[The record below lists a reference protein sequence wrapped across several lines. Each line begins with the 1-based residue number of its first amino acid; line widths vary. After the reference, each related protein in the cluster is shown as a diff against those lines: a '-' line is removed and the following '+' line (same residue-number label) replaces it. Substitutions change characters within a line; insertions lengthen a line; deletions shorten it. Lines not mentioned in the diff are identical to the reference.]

1 MSRTAN
7 NASREKTPLPEG
19 NSPLPGAR
27 TPLPGAWTR
36 WIGLRYLR
44 ARRDNRFVGFISGIS
59 MAGIALG
66 VMTLIAVLSVM
77 NGFERELQQRIL
89 DVVAHATLEG
99 EAGRL
104 DEWQQIRRLTGG
116 RPGVVAVA
124 PFIEG
129 RGMLVAGERSA
140 AVELRAIIPDDER
153 AVSDLHRHV
162 TGKGFDELVPGTWRI
177 LLGRGLAEKLAVA
190 PGDVVQLV
198 IAQGNVTPAGVA
210 PRMRRFTIAGLI
222 DSGMYEFDQGL
233 ALVHLDDARR
243 LYRLGDSVTGLRYAF
258 EDADSAGRRIRDI
271 AESLGG
277 RYLISDWSRRHGN
290 FFRSI
295 QVTKSIMFF
304 VLLLVVAVA
313 AFNIIATLVMVV
325 KEKRADIAILRTLGG
340 SPRDMLTIF
349 VVQGTVIGFAGTAAG
364 VALGLLVSANITKI
378 VHGLER
384 AIGVAFVD
392 PRVYFI
398 SDLPAEIR
406 MADVLLIG
414 GTALALCIAATVYPA
429 WRAATTLPAEALRHE
444 V

>member
-1 MSRTAN
+1 M
-7 NASREKTPLPEG
+7 
-19 NSPLPGAR
+19 NSAFPGS
-27 TPLPGAWTR
+27 WTR
-36 WIGLRYLR
+36 WIGFRYLR

-66 VMTLIAVLSVM
+66 VLTLIAVLSVM
-77 NGFERELQQRIL
+77 NGFERDLQQRIL
-89 DVVAHATLEG
+89 DVVSHATLEG

-104 DEWQQIRRLTGG
+104 DDWQAIRRLTE
-116 RPGVVAVA
+116 RRMGVVAVA

-140 AVELRAIIPDDER
+140 AVELRAILPDDER
-153 AVSDLHRHV
+153 AVSALHRHV
-162 TGKGFDELVPGTWRI
+162 SGQDFGELVPGAWRV
-177 LLGRGLAEKLAVA
+177 LLGSGLAQKLGVT
-190 PGDVVQLV
+190 PGDVVQVV

-210 PRMRRFTIAGLI
+210 PRMRRFTVAGLI
-222 DSGMYEFDQGL
+222 EVGMYEFDQGL
-233 ALVHLDDARR
+233 ALLHLDDARR
-243 LYRLGDSVTGLRYAF
+243 LYRMGESVTGLRYAF
-258 EDADSAGRRIRDI
+258 ADADSAGASIREI

-277 RYLISDWSRRHGN
+277 SYLISDWSRRHGN

-313 AFNIIATLVMVV
+313 AFNIISTLVMVV

-349 VVQGTVIGFAGTAAG
+349 IVQGTVIGLAGTAAG
-364 VALGLLVSANITKI
+364 VALGLLVSANITTI
-378 VHGLER
+378 VHGIEQVMG
-384 AIGVAFVD
+384 IAFVD

-414 GTALALCIAATVYPA
+414 GTALVLCVAATIYPA
-429 WRAATTLPAEALRHE
+429 WRAAATLPAEALRHE